1 MAEDNS
7 TFSPLDSLGPE
18 YGGINQPILDQKGL
32 APFEGDR
39 LSMPEVKTPDVYF
52 PVIPSADGLNR
63 PHQDIR
69 DNIVGSPNK
78 QLPYSKGSA
87 TLPSAK
93 DFAKSFK
100 QYVAA
105 GQKTDG
111 PQDQYSK
118 IYSYDASPASNAFYD
133 RYAAYGQKK
142 FDEIGFTPLRDNESL
157 YNARTSGWDDH
168 VRMMTHSFWPLF
180 GRGFVSGPKS
190 LWKLAQ
196 GDLSADT
203 EDAEAYERAAAIGQS
218 SKKGFGSFFNNTAMN
233 FGYTAGIISEA
244 ILEEVAGTLLAPVT
258 GGGSF
263 FAATANNLRKG
274 EQFLSGLKVMRGVN
288 EAENITQG
296 LKALNT
302 ELKGLDNIQNARRL
316 FEASKTKAALTRG
329 VGGWINP
336 LTETTGAVYDIVKNA
351 DNLTGMARLAS
362 GTSKTVGGLYRDIR
376 GINMALAEARLEGG
390 FVQNKVYQDLY
401 DDYYRTEGKSP
412 DNALQHDMIQQ
423 SKEASAT
430 AMMWNTALIYGSN
443 KITFGNIMSPNG
455 GIRKALGAKTDD
467 ILNLKY
473 GKVVF
478 EKAKKTATDVKKV
491 AGKALEGEFKY
502 IDKSF
507 KNWAKG
513 LTKDSLAK
521 STISTLGY
529 FKGNFAEGI
538 QENLQDVIAQ
548 STEKYYVDSFKSP
561 ALKNHLYG
569 KALAQAAIN
578 EQFSA
583 QGFETFASGFFMG
596 MFAAPLNSTLP
607 ALSVGYNKMFNTD
620 EYQNYKKTKEN
631 IENGLVK
638 TLNILGAD
646 PTEFFESRLF
656 NYAAQDKIA
665 GNLEGQST
673 KMRMDL
679 KEEALIH
686 QITTALDTNT
696 FNYFTDHLKSF
707 KNYTPEE
714 FEEAFGFEKGTG
726 EKYQSRIDSIVQ
738 KAEGLKET
746 YKNFNERMPKPVD
759 ISKFEPGT
767 EEYKKAAIYDA
778 AWKEGRKNYVFFNQ
792 SYKDTTKR
800 MADVTDA
807 FVQQLSKSTANKIG
821 VGDLQILFESE
832 RMLNEEEILKTEIET
847 LKQSTVA
854 SDKKRLADKQNKL
867 DNIKAIRK
875 AMESK
880 QLYDTDIEP
889 AIARQK
895 EEVIKSLKAQNIPL
909 PSDEELDQM
918 VREKFAEEGFIE
930 KSEDN
935 ERKVS
940 GAYEASVKNYLKSL
954 GEANGQVM
962 FDADFDEAFEKLKD
976 YNKLN
981 SEAKGIAKYINFLHN
996 PTDFYLHVERNYKW
1010 MSDMYYNR
1018 KEYYDGLVKQSM
1030 EDVELNAILNA
1041 LAAQNVYVS
1050 VEDLAD
1056 FKTKNII
1063 PREFYDATRK
1073 LVIRETSPEY
1083 EQYMALFAM
1092 ALNARTAEPKKDT
1105 IDTKLQDRLDE
1116 LNKEEQDKINSLP
1129 TTDVQES
1136 LGDIPF
1142 GKSKTITITV
1152 VNDNLKSGEYA
1163 LLTYNVKGGTA
1174 QLTVYKDGDVL
1185 KYDNAEGEEV
1195 NLKKLKERFV
1205 EAEKY
1210 RITAKPN
1217 AEDVAQIREEY
1228 AGLRADLIE
1237 TYAEKGAGETTEQY
1251 VPVTKDTPVSE
1262 MDEELV
1268 NQLRL
1273 TYQNYLEDNPD
1284 IQEEVTDLS
1293 DDEYQ
1298 ERFESFIRTSPE
1310 AIIAIENYNRNKQL
1324 AIISGQTGVAK
1335 APVITIN
1342 GVQYD
1347 FATLSE
1353 RAANDALAQ
1362 MRTRIAD
1369 LKQLEADGSIS
1380 NTQREELALLRMNL
1394 PKADQYVK
1402 ATTQLAITPAFQETM
1417 DKLKPVFDQQQY
1429 ISKQGE
1435 EYYIAYDTIMRRVTT
1450 AIREL
1455 KTDTFTYKP
1464 ETDLLATF
1472 NRTLAK
1478 GESVE
1483 AFINELKTVFSK
1495 YTYKQSGFNNK
1506 SYDALKEKLEALP
1519 KEELTYN
1526 TVYNI
1531 LTEEVSWQTSRD
1543 SGNYIDDQIRKLFNN
1558 EPLEFDEK
1566 IITREAYDNLFG
1578 PEGYLTSVKERV
1590 DNGELYIASNRIK
1603 LFDLNAQVA
1612 GEIDL
1617 LVIDRKTGE
1626 VIIVDVKTG
1635 NKDKWDGF
1643 NDPKNKY
1650 SKAEEYALQLN
1661 AYANILYNMTGISA
1675 EVRLLPIE
1683 ISFDSENEK
1692 IQTATRPTGGAV
1704 LPGKLLGS
1712 VPTKTKDVVNA
1723 DGSVT
1728 KGKSIR
1734 DLIDSVIPRI
1744 APTAPAADSIEAKKA
1759 ERIKRY
1765 SNRPANRMQKYNP
1778 DGENTDLTQDQIDE
1792 IEQYIEAAKKA
1803 GWNAD
1808 RTFRQLNKLGYVYA
1822 FGNTPEAFKNYL
1834 EDRLS
1839 GETNIKVTSEININA
1854 QIDAELAAL
1863 EEQGEAE
1870 NANDQESLASEMV
1883 WQISGKQMVTPEM
1896 TRTRSKNVQ
1905 AIERRIELLNKKR
1918 ALVNKDVE
1926 TINDTLDFL
1935 EQIYGTSVEA
1945 AGVEIDALLN
1955 RAQGLEALAEKLL
1968 GSKAIKKGEKV
1979 KLSAQQIRQQ
1989 IKNEFAVAKD
1999 VLNRIRELKAE
2010 VEQLEA
2016 ISKDLKNQSDYYRE
2030 LIKDKSLTT
2039 LGVTEL
2045 TAKADKIKNKI
2056 SKLEKLI
2063 SLIKNAISKSI
2074 EYLKEYLSIWRS
2086 TYRETKAFPK
2096 ETGFAE
2102 LTRDEISDLIRS
2114 TSEADKIKL
2123 EEYAGLKKQYDALQ
2137 QKLNT
2142 SMDDVEFM
2150 EEVQANEEERLTQ
2163 LQNKVNAYS
2172 NQLRYISDLFD
2183 PMFDEITEDME
2194 PLTDVRP
2201 EAPKPTATAATAP
2214 TVNKRTTQAKAE
2226 KKEAEDEIIVDFFPD
2241 ATLLQP
2247 QESEIYKNFMS
2258 RIRNARNMEDIK
2270 AINASLSKQ
2279 TDKFT
2284 AEDVMAISNAIK
2296 EKVATLKSTPT
2307 AIELN
2312 ENNLQKSDNLIV
2324 KNAIFINSKLYASA
2338 YDTLVVESV
2347 NKDGVNV
2354 KNVTTG
2360 DSQKLTFAEI
2370 NRNTMLKDSLQNTPE
2385 STVVVSDEDKDN
2397 IKKSNDATIDFI
2409 SNPEAKAEAEKYA
2422 DSKSLGEL
2430 EEELYDTNICD

>member
-7 TFSPLDSLGPE
+7 TFSSLDPLGPE

-32 APFEGDR
+32 APFEGDN

-52 PVIPSADGLNR
+52 PVIPSADGLNK
-63 PHQDIR
+63 PHQGIR
-69 DNIVGSPNK
+69 DNVVGSPNK

-100 QYVAA
+100 QYVTAS
-105 GQKTDG
+105 QKTDG

-196 GDLSADT
+196 GDFSADT

-274 EQFLSGLKVMRGVN
+274 EQFISGLKVMRGVN
-288 EAENITQG
+288 EAENVTQG
-296 LKALNT
+296 LRALNT

-316 FEASKTKAALTRG
+316 FEASKVKSGLTRG

-336 LTETTGAVYDIVKNA
+336 LTETTGAVVDIVKNA

-423 SKEASAT
+423 SKEAAAT
-430 AMMWNTALIYGSN
+430 AIMWNTALIYGSN

-491 AGKALEGEFKY
+491 AGKALDGEFKY

-521 STISTLGY
+521 STLSTLGY

-538 QENLQDVIAQ
+538 QENLQEVIAQ
-548 STEKYYVDSFKSP
+548 TSEKYYTDSFKNP

-569 KALAQAAIN
+569 KALAQAAIDD
-578 EQFSA
+578 QFSA

-607 ALSVGYNKMFNTD
+607 ALSVGYNKMFDTQ
-620 EYQNYKKTKEN
+620 EYQDYKKTKEN

-638 TLNILGAD
+638 TLNMLGAD

-656 NYAAQDKIA
+656 NYAAQDIIA
-665 GNLEGQST
+665 RVLEGQST

-696 FNYFTDHLKSF
+696 FNYFTDHIKSF

-759 ISKFEPGT
+759 INKFEPGT

-847 LKQSTVA
+847 LSQSTVA
-854 SDKKRLADKQNKL
+854 SDKKRLTDKQNKL
-867 DNIKAIRK
+867 NNIRAIRK
-875 AMESK
+875 SMESK

-918 VREKFAEEGFIE
+918 VREKFAEEGFIA

-940 GAYEASVKNYLKSL
+940 SEYEQAVKNYLKSL
-954 GEANGQVM
+954 GETNGQIM

-1010 MSDMYYNR
+1010 MSDMYHNR

-1050 VEDLAD
+1050 IEDLAD

-1083 EQYMALFAM
+1083 ERYMSLFAM
-1092 ALNARTAEPKKDT
+1092 ALNARTTEAKKDT

-1129 TTDVQES
+1129 TTDTQES
-1136 LGDIPF
+1136 LGDLPF
-1142 GKSKTITITV
+1142 GKSKTITITA

-1185 KYDNAEGEEV
+1185 KYDNAEGEVV

-1210 RITAKPN
+1210 RITPKPN
-1217 AEDVAQIREEY
+1217 AEDVARIRDEY

-1237 TYAEKGAGETTEQY
+1237 TYAEKGAGETVEQY
-1251 VPVTKDTPVSE
+1251 IPVTKDTPVSD

-1268 NQLRL
+1268 NQLRI
-1273 TYQNYLEDNPD
+1273 TYQNYLEENPD

-1310 AIIAIENYNRNKQL
+1310 AIVAIENYNRNKQL

-1335 APVITIN
+1335 APIITIN

-1353 RAANDALAQ
+1353 KAANDALAQ

-1369 LKQLEADGSIS
+1369 LKQLETDGTID
-1380 NTQREELALLRMNL
+1380 NVQREELALLRMNL

-1402 ATTQLAITPAFQETM
+1402 ATTQLSITPEFQETM
-1417 DKLKPVFDQQQY
+1417 DKLKTVFDQQQY

-1455 KTDTFTYKP
+1455 KSDTFTYKP

-1478 GESVE
+1478 GDSIDN
-1483 AFINELKTVFSK
+1483 FINELRTVFSN

-1526 TVYNI
+1526 TVYQI

-1566 IITREAYDNLFG
+1566 IISREAYDNLFG

-1590 DNGELYIASNRIK
+1590 DNGELYIASNRLK

-1617 LVIDRKTGE
+1617 LVVDRKTGA
-1626 VIIVDVKTG
+1626 VVIVDVKTG
-1635 NKDKWDGF
+1635 NKDKWDRF

-1683 ISFDSENEK
+1683 ISFDAENEK
-1692 IQTATRPTGGAV
+1692 IETATKPTGGAV
-1704 LPGKLLGS
+1704 LPGKLLGEL
-1712 VPTKTKDVVNA
+1712 PTKTKD
-1723 DGSVT
+1723 
-1728 KGKSIR
+1728 GKSVR
-1734 DLIDSVIPRI
+1734 DLIDSIIPRI
-1744 APTAPAADSIEAKKA
+1744 APKAKEEEKEISEITDA
-1759 ERIKRY
+1759 E
-1765 SNRPANRMQKYNP
+1765 
-1778 DGENTDLTQDQIDE
+1778 
-1792 IEQYIEAAKKA
+1792 
-1803 GWNAD
+1803 
-1808 RTFRQLNKLGYVYA
+1808 
-1822 FGNTPEAFKNYL
+1822 FKNFIDNGVVSD
-1834 EDRLS
+1834 ERL
-1839 GETNIKVTSEININA
+1839 TAIANKYKNNIELTEKEQAIFNDKTAEINAKLIEIA
-1854 QIDAELAAL
+1854 
-1863 EEQGEAE
+1863 EAE
-1870 NANDQESLASEMV
+1870 SGNDQESLASEMA

-1896 TRTRSKNVQ
+1896 ARTRSKNVQ

-1989 IKNEFAVAKD
+1989 IKNEFSVAKD
-1999 VLNRIRELKAE
+1999 VLNRIKELKAE

-2045 TAKADKIKNKI
+2045 TAKVDKIKNKI

-2074 EYLKEYLSIWRS
+2074 EYLKEYLNIWRG
-2086 TYRETKAFPK
+2086 TYRETKAFSR

-2123 EEYAGLKKQYDALQ
+2123 EEYAGLKKQYEALQ
-2137 QKLNT
+2137 QKLNS

-2163 LQNKVNAYS
+2163 LQNKVNAYN
-2172 NQLRYISDLFD
+2172 NQIRYISDLFD
-2183 PMFDEITEDME
+2183 PIFDEITEDLE
-2194 PLTDVRP
+2194 PLSDVRP
-2201 EAPKPTATAATAP
+2201 EAPKPTATVATAP
-2214 TVNKRTTQAKAE
+2214 TVNKRTTEAKVE
-2226 KKEAEDEIIVDFFPD
+2226 KKEAEDEIIVEFFPD
-2241 ATLLQP
+2241 ATVLQP

-2284 AEDVMAISNAIK
+2284 AEDVIGISNAIK
-2296 EKVATLKSTPT
+2296 EKVATLKTTPT

-2347 NKDGVNV
+2347 DKDGVNV

-2360 DSQKLTFAEI
+2360 ATEKLTFAEI

-2409 SNPEAKAEAEKYA
+2409 KDPDAKAEAEKYA
-2422 DSKSLGEL
+2422 DSKSLDQL
-2430 EEELYDTNICD
+2430 EKELYDTNICD